1 MVPKGSIWSNQA
13 RMKSGSEDSSLK
25 NENLPNALRI
35 RPVIMPQ
42 TMAANIPPAPKAL
55 WAKPIASSAC
65 RRGVMQ
71 MQKRMTPLIPAMM
84 RDLRRRL
91 FSIKLKGMRNAIIS
105 EIRPM
110 VQLVSWPNC
119 GHHSHPKADPGMLSS
134 EKIEPRKIR
143 GMVWLIESLSVITQ
157 TLWLILFIM
166 GVKLDSIQSSSF
178 FIRSS

>member
-1 MVPKGSIWSNQA
+1 MGKADCLIGLQA
-13 RMKSGSEDSSLK
+13 RRDADTKEDD
-25 NENLPNALRI
+25 
-35 RPVIMPQ
+35 
-42 TMAANIPPAPKAL
+42 AADTGDDARFAQ
-55 WAKPIASSAC
+55 A
-65 RRGVMQ
+65 
-71 MQKRMTPLIPAMM
+71 
-84 RDLRRRL
+84 L

-134 EKIEPRKIR
+134 EKIEPRKIK

-178 FIRSS
+178 FIRFP